1 MKSKKEKNFLLRFWR
16 IEAMQHRT
24 GEERV
29 AGLVQRRHVPD
40 QVHANGVAEVEI
52 ADPEVR
58 VEIGADVDEGLDH
71 HEIGRRANVTKRR
84 NARKNGRGKRKGCL
98 RLKRIV
104 SVVSR
109 TFFILSFYGPG

>member
-1 MKSKKEKNFLLRFWR
+1 
-16 IEAMQHRT
+16 MQHRT

-52 ADPEVR
+52 ADPE
-58 VEIGADVDEGLDH
+58 EGLDH